1 MSSSAAGTSELKQED
16 MAQITEVSGGAART
30 NDTRIISLVCAAHF
44 VSHFYI
50 LVLPPLFPFIRDF
63 YGVSYT
69 ELGFALTAFNVTT
82 ALCQTPAGFLVDRIG
97 PRSVL
102 ISGLVLGAA
111 CLAIVGSIPS
121 FWLLVAMFAIFGVAN
136 GVYHPADY
144 AVLSQLV
151 SKERASQAFSVHIFA
166 GFLGTAVAPA
176 SMLILQGLLGWQGAF
191 VAASLMG
198 LLVAVALMIQPAA
211 LFQAPPRPARPASE
225 KTDEK
230 GGWSLLLSAPILLN
244 LLFFVMITFS
254 TTGVQNYSVVALGEA
269 YGTPLGV
276 ANTALTAN
284 LMLSALGV
292 LAGGLLAA
300 RVTRHEWV
308 AAFSFAGIAVTAAL
322 IGAAD
327 LGIVMLMF
335 VMSLNGFVNG
345 LMQPSRDMI
354 VRAVTPEG
362 QFGKVFGFVTTGFNI
377 GGIIAPLLFGWV
389 MDAGHPRAVFFLVC
403 GLSLLAILTLIPNF
417 RRRRASA

>member
-1 MSSSAAGTSELKQED
+1 
-16 MAQITEVSGGAART
+16 MAQITEVSGGAARAS
-30 NDTRIISLVCAAHF
+30 DTRIISLVCAAHF

-102 ISGLVLGAA
+102 VSGLVLGAI
-111 CLAIVGSIPS
+111 CLAVVGSIPS
-121 FWLLVAMFAIFGVAN
+121 FWLLVAMFALFGVAN

-144 AVLSQLV
+144 AILSQLV
-151 SKERASQAFSVHIFA
+151 SKERAGQAFSVHIFA

-176 SMLILQGLLGWQGAF
+176 SMLILQGVLGWQGAF
-191 VAASLMG
+191 VAASVMG
-198 LLVAVALMIQPAA
+198 LLVAAALMLQPAA
-211 LFQAPPRPARPASE
+211 LFDAPPRPARPAHE
-225 KTDEK
+225 KKDEK
-230 GGWSLLLSAPILLN
+230 GGWSLLFSAPILLN

-269 YGTPLGV
+269 YGTPLGL

-308 AAFSFAGIAVTAAL
+308 AAFSFAGIAVTAAT

-327 LGIVMLMF
+327 LGFALLML

-389 MDAGHPRAVFFLVC
+389 MDAGHPRAVFFLVSA
-403 GLSLLAILTLIPNF
+403 LALLAIVTLVPNF
-417 RRRRASA
+417 VRRRATQDA